1 VEFRTVRLANKIEA
15 GADFIQTQAVYD
27 LDRFRQAMHRA
38 NEAGLTDRV
47 AILPGIIFP
56 KSAGML
62 RYMNANVP
70 GVEVPEEMIE
80 RMQSAAKPREEG
92 FKIALELIN
101 RVKEIPG
108 VKGVHLQAIEAEHLL
123 PELIE
128 EAGLLPRP

>member
-1 VEFRTVRLANKIEA
+1 MPPEVARLRAEA
-15 GADFIQTQAVYD
+15 Q
-27 LDRFRQAMHRA
+27 RRQ
-38 NEAGLTDRV
+38 
-47 AILPGIIFP
+47 
-56 KSAGML
+56 
-62 RYMNANVP
+62 
-70 GVEVPEEMIE
+70 EMIE